1 MTAEEAGYWAG
12 CHKGQTKQISRN
24 EEAGAVGAPINPMKA
39 QSSFYYLPCRRR
51 HGVECWE
58 FEHLREKSF
67 FGYFPRYFTRLYIP
81 APVRA

>member
-39 QSSFYYLPCRRR
+39 QSSFYYLYHAAEGMELNAGSP
-51 HGVECWE
+51 
-58 FEHLREKSF
+58 S
-67 FGYFPRYFTRLYIP
+67 I
-81 APVRA
+81 